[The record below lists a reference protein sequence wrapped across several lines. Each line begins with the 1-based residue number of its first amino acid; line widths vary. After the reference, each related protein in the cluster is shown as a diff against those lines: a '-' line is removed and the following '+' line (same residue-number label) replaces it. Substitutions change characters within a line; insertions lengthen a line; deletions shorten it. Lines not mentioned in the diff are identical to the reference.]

1 MTEEK
6 ALTISAGSYLMPVFG
21 MEQAIDR
28 YNRLVEFVRRAMKPD
43 IDFGK
48 IPGSD
53 KATLLKPGAERLTT
67 YFGLTPRFVTVKEIE
82 DWTGRNDSGEPFFYY
97 WFRCQLW
104 RGDILVAEADG
115 SCNSHEKKYRYRQGE
130 RICPKCHKTT
140 IRKSKQDRGGWYC
153 WAKLGGCGALF
164 KDGDQTI
171 EGQEVGQILNPD
183 IADQANTILKMAQ
196 KRALIAATLM
206 AVNASEFFTQDLEDL
221 DIVEGHYT
229 PVNPMPPAPEPP
241 KAEAKSE
248 PEPEPEPTK
257 AEWPKPTTTPA
268 KPKVAIKTGKWN
280 AAAIQLATDQP
291 YYQTDGQPN
300 FYKMLNAAGKHA
312 GVTEITDQNLPDV
325 IAALTAHAVAEME
338 TKPGD
343 VVEP

>member
-1 MTEEK
+1 MEEK

-28 YNRLVEFVRRAMKPD
+28 YNRLVEFVRRAMKPGV
-43 IDFGK
+43 DFGT
-48 IPGSD
+48 IPGTS
-53 KATLLKPGAERLTT
+53 KPTLLKPGAERLTT
-67 YFGLTPRFVTVKEIE
+67 YFGLTPRFVTVKEVE
-82 DWTGRNDSGEPFFYY
+82 DWSGQLSGGEPFFYY

-130 RICPKCHKTT
+130 RLCPKCGKAT
-140 IRKSKQDRGGWYC
+140 IRKSKDQGWYC
-153 WAKLGGCGALF
+153 WAKLGGCGAKF

-171 EGQEVGQILNPD
+171 EGQQAGQVLNPD

-221 DIVEGHYT
+221 DIIEGHFSPVEEQPAKTEPSPPAEPPVQAPPQPAERT
-229 PVNPMPPAPEPP
+229 PVVEKPVPP
-241 KAEAKSE
+241 K
-248 PEPEPEPTK
+248 
-257 AEWPKPTTTPA
+257 TPR
-268 KPKVAIKTGKWN
+268 VNVKTGLWNN
-280 AAAIQLATDQP
+280 AAITLAAEQP
-291 YYQTDGQPN
+291 YYQTDGKPN
-300 FYKMLNAAGKHA
+300 FYKMLGCASKHA
-312 GVTEITDQNLPDV
+312 GVSEITDANLADV

-338 TKPGD
+338 VVDGD
-343 VVEP
+343 VVEPALP